1 MHLAIDPEMQRLI
14 DEKLRTGQY
23 RSAEDVVRAG
33 LAALKQ
39 QDSSGDFHPGEL
51 DAVLAEGER
60 SITEHGTLNA
70 DEALRAR
77 RERRANLRPER
88 E

>member
-23 RSAEDVVRAG
+23 GSAEDVVRAG

-39 QDSSGDFHPGEL
+39 QDFSGDFHAGEL
-51 DAVLAEGER
+51 DALLAEGER
-60 SITEHGTLNA
+60 SITDHGTLNA
-70 DEALRAR
+70 GEALRAR
-77 RERRANLRPER
+77 RERRANLRAER